1 MFAIR
6 LLLVSVIFRVIALE
20 VNAFSDT
27 NSASGWQ
34 IDRAQKNRRL
44 VASGSRACGVAVS
57 WSWRRVYAWLPRLHH
72 HPLRQRLHSIALP
85 RLFALGAG
93 KYPPAAGKRLRWA
106 PPDSPVQ
113 GVRGL
118 W

>member
-27 NSASGWQ
+27 NSASVWQ

-44 VASGSRACGVAVS
+44 VASGSRARGVAVS
-57 WSWRRVYAWLPRLHH
+57 WSWLRAYAWLPPPHR
-72 HPLRQRLHSIALP
+72 HPLRQRLHSNALP
-85 RLFALGAG
+85 HLSALAAG
-93 KYPPAAGKRLRWA
+93 KYTPAAGNR
-106 PPDSPVQ
+106 
-113 GVRGL
+113 
-118 W
+118 